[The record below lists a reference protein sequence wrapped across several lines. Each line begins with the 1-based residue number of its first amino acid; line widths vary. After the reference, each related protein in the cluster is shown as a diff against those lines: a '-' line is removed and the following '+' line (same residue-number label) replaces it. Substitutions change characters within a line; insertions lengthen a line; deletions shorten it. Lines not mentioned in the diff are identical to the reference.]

1 MSFLRKLLGL
11 GPKIDHREWLKEGAV
26 IIDVRSAGEFKSGH
40 AKGAV
45 NIPLDRISEVGKK
58 YKKDQKLILC
68 CRSGARAGSAKSKL
82 KSMGFDYLVNA
93 GAWQNV

>member
-11 GPKIDHREWLKEGAV
+11 GPKIDHRAWIKEGGV
-26 IIDVRSAGEFKSGH
+26 VIDVRSAGEFKSGH

-68 CRSGARAGSAKSKL
+68 CRSGARAGSAKSQL
-82 KSMGFDYLVNA
+82 KSMGFEHLVNV
-93 GAWQNV
+93 GVWQNV